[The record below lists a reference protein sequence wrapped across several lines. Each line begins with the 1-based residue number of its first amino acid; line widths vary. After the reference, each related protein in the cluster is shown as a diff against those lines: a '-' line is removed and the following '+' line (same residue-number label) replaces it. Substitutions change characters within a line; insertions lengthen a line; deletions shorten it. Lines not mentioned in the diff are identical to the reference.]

1 MKLNEIEFLCLKLTE
16 VEPVE
21 FLDDNSLCN

>member
-1 MKLNEIEFLCLKLTE
+1 MKLNEIEFLGLKLTE

-21 FLDDNSLCN
+21 FLDDTSLCN